1 FNRPE
6 NKAGLTPKE
15 QLAAI
20 SEITHKLVE
29 KQDGIYIDELSPLLA
44 KERVK
49 FVPIS
54 KVSPTTLSFLEIFF
68 DREIFPILTPMA
80 VDA

>member
-1 FNRPE
+1 
-6 NKAGLTPKE
+6 
-15 QLAAI
+15 
-20 SEITHKLVE
+20 
-29 KQDGIYIDELSPLLA
+29 DIDELSPLLA

-80 VDA
+80 VDAYRPFPMLLNKSLNLAIRLQQRCEVNTDYE